1 MKIRKCDQ
9 DQQLAERYAS
19 STRTVRRWRSK
30 GIDLTNPLAIAEFII
45 SSKSATP
52 AQLAACNA
60 VIASIESQA
69 IESKP

>member
-1 MKIRKCDQ
+1 MKKQDQ
-9 DQQLAERYAS
+9 DQQLAKRFAC

-52 AQLAACNA
+52 GQLAACNA
-60 VIASIESQA
+60 IFDSIESQA
-69 IESKP
+69 TNPKP